1 MSRQHLLL
9 LLLITLMITSCS
21 DTNKTT
27 SDQVEDLK
35 PRCIE
40 HWPEDP
46 QAKPTPPLNID
57 NAGQVLWTKEV
68 PGGTN
73 TGPLAMAGDRLAY
86 LSSTTLVILDTE
98 GNFVNSF
105 QESTA
110 FTGHGPPV
118 ADEEGNFYF
127 GAAEVISVTSDGQPR
142 WHFALGGDIL
152 GSETTYTSLL
162 TLSPD
167 GILYFSA
174 TDGFLYAVRAT
185 DGTQL
190 WRQKVGLTKYGGHSP
205 YGAYLGIGDVLI
217 AEKGYHD
224 RKTGTLIASHP
235 VIDGE
240 PMPVNLA
247 SFTHLFG
254 YRVIDKD
261 NLLFY
266 RPAMDKCGD
275 QKWSFP
281 SGKSLYANLVGFND
295 TILTNYGDEAFIYS
309 SDGEPLVGPAPL
321 DLHYFPKAIGADG
334 TLYYNY
340 CTELYQKDRGVAS
353 VQAYSPQLEL
363 LWSVEL
369 GKSCTDEPFV
379 LADDGRLYVLRSTFE
394 EFPDHLELKGLELT
408 AIQTASPG
416 LANTA
421 YPTLRTNNRR
431 TGWIG
436 GPQ

>member
-46 QAKPTPPLNID
+46 QAKPTPPSNID

-68 PGGTN
+68 PGGTY

-86 LSSTTLVILDTE
+86 VSGTTLHIVDRDGNPVGSYTE
-98 GNFVNSF
+98 PS
-105 QESTA
+105 S
-110 FTGHGPPV
+110 FTGASGPV
-118 ADEEGNFYF
+118 ADAEGNFYF
-127 GAAEVISVTSDGQPR
+127 GNAEITSITPDGEGR
-142 WHFALGGDIL
+142 WHRTLGPNISD
-152 GSETTYTSLL
+152 SAETTYTSQL
-162 TLSPD
+162 TLSPE

-174 TDGFLYAVRAT
+174 TDGFLYARRAS
-185 DGTQL
+185 DGEL
-190 WRQKVGLTKYGGHSP
+190 VWKREVGLGRYTHGP
-205 YGAYLGIGDVLI
+205 FAIAIGIGDMLST
-217 AEKGYHD
+217 EGGQYHID
-224 RKTGTLIASHP
+224 IGDVSASASSDGSSFFVYTGTYSSMVGQKFDLETYSWQIA
-235 VIDGE
+235 IFDRCGE
-240 PMPVNLA
+240 LK
-247 SFTHLFG
+247 S
-254 YRVIDKD
+254 
-261 NLLFY
+261 
-266 RPAMDKCGD
+266 
-275 QKWSFP
+275 SFP
-281 SGKSLYANLVGFND
+281 SGKPFYANLIGFED
-295 TILTNYGDEAFIYS
+295 SFVTNYGDEAFIYS

>member
-1 MSRQHLLL
+1 
-9 LLLITLMITSCS
+9 MITSCS

-46 QAKPTPPLNID
+46 QAKSTPPSNID

-68 PGGTN
+68 PGGTY

-86 LSSTTLVILDTE
+86 VSGTTLHIVDRDGNPVGSYTE
-98 GNFVNSF
+98 PS
-105 QESTA
+105 S
-110 FTGHGPPV
+110 FTGASGPV
-118 ADEEGNFYF
+118 ADAEGNFYF
-127 GAAEVISVTSDGQPR
+127 GNAEITSITPDGEGR
-142 WHFALGGDIL
+142 WHRTLGPNISD
-152 GSETTYTSLL
+152 SAETTYTSQL
-162 TLSPD
+162 TPSPD
-167 GILYFSA
+167 GILYFGA
-174 TDGFLYAVRAT
+174 TDGYFYAVKAT
-185 DGTQL
+185 DGTQV
-190 WRQKVGLTKYGGHSP
+190 WREKVGLTKYGGHSP
-205 YGAYLGIGDVLI
+205 YSAYLGIGDVLI

-247 SFTHLFG
+247 SFSHLFG
-254 YRVIDKD
+254 YKVIDKD
-261 NLLFY
+261 KQLFGVPVMDMCGNL
-266 RPAMDKCGD
+266 
-275 QKWSFP
+275 QWSFP
-281 SGKSLYANLVGFND
+281 SAKAAFAVLVGFAD
-295 TILTNYGDEAFIYS
+295 TIVAIYGGQPVIYS
-309 SDGEPLVGPAPL
+309 SDGEVKAGPIPL
-321 DLHYFPKAIGADG
+321 DEYDHHPWAIGADG
-334 TLYYNY
+334 TIYYAY
-340 CTELYQKDRGVAS
+340 CTDFFNMDASAMS